1 MARKSTTGS
10 TTSRSK
16 KNGTTT
22 QSAPVEAAALTDKP
36 TDKPVRKSARKTA
49 VVTPNLAVNF
59 DIEEAI
65 RLRAYELYVERAM
78 AGGQGGNEGQD
89 WLIAEREV
97 RSRVEGQVRKPAS
110 FAATVGAGS

>member
-22 QSAPVEAAALTDKP
+22 QLAPVEAAAETA
-36 TDKPVRKSARKTA
+36 KPVRKAAKKA
-49 VVTPNLAVNF
+49 NVVAPSLPANF
-59 DIEEAI
+59 NIEEEI
-65 RLRAYELYVERAM
+65 RRRAYELYLERAM
-78 AGGQGGNEGQD
+78 AGTHSGNEGQD

-97 RSRVEGQVRKPAS
+97 RSRFESQRPRPAS
-110 FAATVGAGS
+110 FAATMGAGS

>member
-1 MARKSTTGS
+1 MARKSTAGS

-22 QSAPVEAAALTDKP
+22 PSAPVEAAALTDQP
-36 TDKPVRKSARKTA
+36 TVKPVRKSASKTA
-49 VVTPNLAVNF
+49 VVTPNLPVDF

-65 RLRAYELYVERAM
+65 RHRAYELYLERAM

-97 RSRVEGQVRKPAS
+97 RSRVEGQIRKPSS
-110 FAATVGAGS
+110 FAARVGASS